1 MGGGIMK
8 LSDAIDKGLATLG
21 WNAQPEGWYWIDYG
35 TLCAWVDPEAVDLI
49 EGRVE
54 WEKA

>member
-1 MGGGIMK
+1 MN

-21 WNAQPEGWYWIDYG
+21 WNAQPEGWHWIDYG